1 VRFDGIEIRV
11 IEDRIRDLENI
22 IRTTE
27 TVYELERSPQ
37 RRTQLAKEIGSLQYE
52 VDRLREK
59 IEQLD

>member
-1 VRFDGIEIRV
+1 MRFDGIEIRV